1 MKRNTNKG
9 LEQDGRLQPAQV
21 TDAWTLSSQK
31 VQVLSELDWTG
42 LVQRLCLAAREKIV
56 FCPWMGNAHEDRD
69 LEEDQYQEVI

>member
-42 LVQRLCLAAREKIV
+42 TKTLSGSTR
-56 FCPWMGNAHEDRD
+56 EDRFLSVD
-69 LEEDQYQEVI
+69 GQRA